1 MRKLP
6 ENFIFGGAAAA
17 YQCEG
22 ATKTDGKGPVAWD
35 KYLEENY
42 WYTAEP
48 ASDFY
53 HKYPVDLKLAEEF
66 GVNGIRISIAWS
78 RIFPKGFGEVN
89 QKGVDFYHRVFAE
102 CKKRGV
108 EAFVTLHHFD
118 TPEALHSNGDF
129 LNRENVEHFVDY
141 AKFCFEEF
149 KEVNFWTTFNEIGP
163 IGDGQYLVGK
173 FPPGIKYDLGKV
185 FQSHHNMML
194 AHAKAVLFYK
204 EQGYDGEIGIV
215 HALPTKYPYDPK
227 DERDVRAAELEDIIH
242 NKFILD
248 ATYLGNY
255 SKETMDGVNHI
266 LEVNGGNLDI
276 RDEDIEI
283 LTKAKDLND
292 FLGINYYMSD
302 WMAHFDGETEIT
314 HNGKGVKGGSVY
326 QIKGVG
332 KRMFDVDVP
341 RTDWDWMIYPKGLY
355 DQIMR
360 VKRDYPNYK
369 KIYIT
374 ENGLGYKDEFKD
386 GTVYDDARIDYI
398 KQHFEAICDAIDD
411 GADVRGYFLW
421 SLMDVFSWSNGYEK
435 RYGLFYVDF
444 DTQER
449 YPKKSAYW
457 YKELAETKELK

>member
-6 ENFIFGGAAAA
+6 NDFIFGGATAA

-78 RIFPKGFGEVN
+78 RIFPQGFGEVN
-89 QKGVDFYHRVFAE
+89 PKGVDFYHRVFEE
-102 CKKRGV
+102 CHKRGV
-108 EAFVTLHHFD
+108 EPFVTLHHFD

-129 LNRENVEHFVDY
+129 LNRENIEHFVDY

-173 FPPGIKYDLGKV
+173 FPPGIQYDLAKV

-194 AHAKAVLFYK
+194 AHAKAILAYK
-204 EQGYDGEIGIV
+204 EGGYDGEIGIV
-215 HALPTKYPYDPK
+215 HALPTKYPFDPA

-248 ATYLGNY
+248 ATYLGKY
-255 SKETMDGVNHI
+255 SEKTMEGVKHI
-266 LEVNGGNLDI
+266 LEVNGGSLDI

-302 WMAHFDGETEIT
+302 WMAHFDGETKIT
-314 HNGKGVKGGSVY
+314 HNGKGDKGGSVY
-326 QIKGVG
+326 QINGVG
-332 KRMFDVDVP
+332 QRRFDVDVP

-374 ENGLGYKDEFKD
+374 ENGLGYKDKFED
-386 GTVYDDARIDYI
+386 NTVYDDARIDYI

-411 GADVRGYFLW
+411 GAVVKGYFLW

-449 YPKKSAYW
+449 FPKKSAYW
-457 YKELAETKELK
+457 YKDLAETKELK